1 MSNLDRYKKVFIESF
16 EIEEEILNDLKYQD
30 IEQWDSLG
38 HMSMIAALEEEFDIM
53 FEMDD
58 IIDFSSFTKGIET
71 LSKYDVDINLK

>member
-1 MSNLDRYKKVFIESF
+1 MSNLDRYKKVFMDSF

-38 HMSMIAALEEEFDIM
+38 HMSMIGALEEEFDIM

-58 IIDFSSFTKGIET
+58 IIDFSSFSKGIET
-71 LSKYDVDINLK
+71 IAKYGVEIIEK